1 MKQFLLAV
9 IILICHNALAQSD
22 EQSIRDVLQQQSTAW
37 NTGSIDAYMQ
47 GYWQNDSLLFVGK
60 SGPVYG
66 YEQTLQRYKKS
77 YADTTQMG
85 KLYFDILQVK
95 RLSKEHYFVLGKWQL
110 KRSIGDLNGHFTLLF
125 RKIKGQWLI
134 VADHSS

>member
-9 IILICHNALAQSD
+9 IILICHKALAQSD
-22 EQSIRDVLQQQSTAW
+22 EQLIRNVLQQQSAAW

-95 RLSKEHYFVLGKWQL
+95 RLSKEYYFVLGKWQL

>member
-1 MKQFLLAV
+1 MKQFLFAAF
-9 IILICHNALAQSD
+9 ILICNATYAQSD
-22 EQSIRDVLQQQSTAW
+22 EQLIRDVLQRQSAAW
-37 NTGSIDAYMQ
+37 NKGSIDAYMQ

-60 SGPVYG
+60 SGAVYG

-85 KLYFDILQVK
+85 KLYFDILRVK
-95 RLSKEHYFVLGKWQL
+95 RLSKEYYSVLGKWQL